1 MPNVHEPIRDHV
13 TLSIRC
19 APIAWASSFRSASP
33 GRHRPRRGL
42 PHARDHGPD
51 GVEPSLHVEYKSS
64 HVKQYFKGQRAL
76 RTETTINDDP

>member
-33 GRHRPRRGL
+33 GEIWKGRAASCGRKNLAGSVNASAMFTTWRR
-42 PHARDHGPD
+42 
-51 GVEPSLHVEYKSS
+51 SS
-64 HVKQYFKGQRAL
+64 
-76 RTETTINDDP
+76 T